1 MAKTTRQSPP
11 PIVFIGLA
19 IAIVSGLWW
28 VKNNATT
35 ASSFLPNLDTFLAS
49 RMTRGESLLITANAT
64 PEKRAGVD
72 AFAQGNFPQAQNHF
86 QTALKQH
93 QNAPDTLIYLWNSK
107 IGKAKHLTIAVSVPI
122 SSNLNIAQEILRG
135 VAQAQDEINTA
146 GGIQGQKVQVMIVD
160 DQNDSGTAAKVADEL
175 VKQAE
180 VLAVVGHN
188 ASDASVAAAPIYQK
202 GELVMVS
209 PTSFANAL
217 SGFGNYIFRAVP
229 TVRFLAEPLATHVVQ
244 VAHKKRLVVC
254 FDSQAK
260 DNVSF
265 KDEFIASVSARGAQV
280 LNISCNFA
288 APNFNPETAVME
300 AVRGGAEAL
309 LLAPHVDRMDRALEV
324 AQGVKGRL
332 ALFGSSTLYTYKTLQ
347 VGQQAVNGLVLPVPA
362 FASSTFLERA
372 RQLWGAEVKTWRT
385 AAAYDATRAILAGL
399 AQSNT
404 RNGLQ
409 QALKD
414 PNFSTI
420 GAGRPV
426 SFLPTGDRI
435 TSPILVRVQPKGD
448 SGYEFGLVK

>member
-1 MAKTTRQSPP
+1 MP
-11 PIVFIGLA
+11 
-19 IAIVSGLWW
+19 
-28 VKNNATT
+28 
-35 ASSFLPNLDTFLAS
+35 
-49 RMTRGESLLITANAT
+49 
-64 PEKRAGVD
+64 
-72 AFAQGNFPQAQNHF
+72 
-86 QTALKQH
+86 
-93 QNAPDTLIYLWNSK
+93 PDTLIYLWNSK

-265 KDEFIASVSARGAQV
+265 KDEFIASVSARGAASV
-280 LNISCNFA
+280 LNFSPRDPKCNR
-288 APNFNPETAVME
+288 VI
-300 AVRGGAEAL
+300 L
-309 LLAPHVDRMDRALEV
+309 
-324 AQGVKGRL
+324 
-332 ALFGSSTLYTYKTLQ
+332 KTL
-347 VGQQAVNGLVLPVPA
+347 PDK
-362 FASSTFLERA
+362 E
-372 RQLWGAEVKTWRT
+372 
-385 AAAYDATRAILAGL
+385 
-399 AQSNT
+399 
-404 RNGLQ
+404 
-409 QALKD
+409 LK
-414 PNFSTI
+414 NC
-420 GAGRPV
+420 
-426 SFLPTGDRI
+426 
-435 TSPILVRVQPKGD
+435 
-448 SGYEFGLVK
+448 